1 MEGDRL
7 LGNCWTGFG
16 FDSKGDGS
24 HWRSGIRLAFLEGP
38 LGCFLRLERGK
49 VGRSRG
55 RLNPGLIMEAW
66 TQIARM

>member
-1 MEGDRL
+1 MEGDWL

-24 HWRSGIRLAFLEGP
+24 YWRSGIRLAFLEGP

-49 VGRSRG
+49 VGRSREG
-55 RLNPGLIMEAW
+55 
-66 TQIARM
+66 